1 MEMWAQD
8 AAAMLGYHAGATSA
22 ASTLTPFGALPASL
36 TGFAG
41 VSAVVSSVATQAQVV
56 MAAAPAAMSALQSLP
71 LQNLS
76 ALMYPASM
84 AMYPMSMIMG
94 LARMGGTPGLAG
106 AAAAATPK
114 LASRAVPAI
123 KPLGGGGLHAAMS
136 AGLGKARLVGAMSVP
151 PAWQGST
158 PARMASSAM
167 RGLAGAGMPTPAA
180 TAGAAAAA
188 AGRPM
193 PLPMPMGGMGAGAGV
208 PGGMMGRGGASPHV
222 SQSRPSVVP
231 RTGV

>member
-1 MEMWAQD
+1 
-8 AAAMLGYHAGATSA
+8 
-22 ASTLTPFGALPASL
+22 
-36 TGFAG
+36 
-41 VSAVVSSVATQAQVV
+41 
-56 MAAAPAAMSALQSLP
+56 

-84 AMYPMSMIMG
+84 AMYPMSMMMG

-106 AAAAATPK
+106 AAATAAAPK
-114 LASRAVPAI
+114 LASRAVPAM
-123 KPLGGGGLHAAMS
+123 KPLGGGGLGAAMS

-151 PAWQGST
+151 PTWQGST

-180 TAGAAAAA
+180 MAGAAGAPV
-188 AGRPM
+188 GRMMPM
-193 PLPMPMGGMGAGAGV
+193 PLPMGGMGAGA
-208 PGGMMGRGGASPHV
+208 GMMGRGGASPHV
-222 SQSRPSVVP
+222 LQSRRSVVP